1 MAPSLAHTLTRLIAT
16 PSVSST
22 MPELDMSNLPVIHE
36 LATWFEA
43 LGFTCDIHSLPG
55 APHKANLIATL
66 GKGPGGL
73 VLAGH
78 TDTVPCNESL
88 WRSSPFTLEERD
100 NRFYG
105 LGVCDMKGF
114 FALILE
120 AVQAFVHTPLQA
132 PLIILATADEESSM
146 NGARALA
153 AQGQPKARF
162 ALIGEPTGMRP
173 VAMHKGIM
181 MERIRI
187 LGQSGHSSDPS
198 LGRNAMESAHKVI
211 SELMQFRSE
220 LGARYQNPGFTVPVP
235 TLNLGCIHGGDNPN
249 RICGQCQLDFD
260 IRMLPGMDSEQV
272 RQQIRQRLESI
283 ASADQVSISLES
295 IMPSVEAFA
304 GHTSSEL
311 VATCERLTGH
321 SAESVAFATEAPFF
335 SQLGMDTVV
344 LGPGNIDQA
353 HQPDEYL
360 DHERIK
366 PMINILQVLIRQYC
380 VAPESPTA
388 QAGEH

>member
-1 MAPSLAHTLTRLIAT
+1 MVPSITDTLTRLISM

-22 MPELDMSNLPVIHE
+22 VAELDMSNLPVIHE

-43 LGFTCDIHSLPG
+43 LGFTCDIHPLPG
-55 APHKANLIATL
+55 AAHKANLIATL
-66 GKGPGGL
+66 GQGPGGL

-88 WRSSPFTLEERD
+88 WRSSPFTLAERD

-114 FALILE
+114 FALILA
-120 AVQAFVHTPLQA
+120 AVQAFVKTPLQA

-153 AQGQPKARF
+153 AQGRPKARF
-162 ALIGEPTGMRP
+162 ALIGEPTGLRP

-211 SELMQFRSE
+211 SELMQFRTE
-220 LGARYQNPGFTVPVP
+220 LAARYHNPGFTVPVP

-283 ASADQVSISLES
+283 ASTDQVSISLES
-295 IMPSVEAFA
+295 MMPSIEAFA

-366 PMINILQVLIRQYC
+366 PMIDILQVLIRQYC
-380 VAPESPTA
+380 VSPENPSA
-388 QAGEH
+388 H

>member
-1 MAPSLAHTLTRLIAT
+1 MVPSLADTLTRLITT

-43 LGFTCDIHSLPG
+43 LGFTCDTHPLPS

-78 TDTVPCNESL
+78 TDTVPCNENL
-88 WRSSPFTLEERD
+88 WRNSPFTLEERD

-120 AVQAFVHTPLQA
+120 AVQTFVNTPLQA

-153 AQGQPKARF
+153 ALGQPKARF

-187 LGQSGHSSDPS
+187 HGQSGHSSDPS

-211 SELMQFRSE
+211 SELMQFRGE
-220 LGARYQNPGFTVPVP
+220 LAARYQNPGFTVPVP

-272 RQQIRQRLESI
+272 RQQIRQRLEAI

-335 SQLGMDTVV
+335 SQMGMDTVV

-366 PMINILQVLIRQYC
+366 PMINILQMLIRQYC
-380 VAPESPTA
+380 L
-388 QAGEH
+388 

>member
-1 MAPSLAHTLTRLIAT
+1 MVPSIADTLTRLIAT

-22 MPELDMSNLPVIHE
+22 VAELDMSNLPVIHE

-43 LGFTCDIHSLPG
+43 LGFTCDIHPLPG

-114 FALILE
+114 FALILA
-120 AVQAFVHTPLQA
+120 AVQTFVKTPLQA
-132 PLIILATADEESSM
+132 PLIVLATADEESSM

-153 AQGQPKARF
+153 ALGEPKARF
-162 ALIGEPTGMRP
+162 ALIGEPTGLRP
-173 VAMHKGIM
+173 VAMHKGVM
-181 MERIRI
+181 MERIQI

-198 LGRNAMESAHKVI
+198 LGRNAMESAYKVI

-220 LGARYQNPGFTVPVP
+220 LATRYQNPGFTVPVP

-260 IRMLPGMDSEQV
+260 IRLLPGMDSEEI
-272 RQQIRQRLESI
+272 RQEIRQRLKPI
-283 ASADQVSISLES
+283 ANADQVSISLES
-295 IMPSVEAFA
+295 MMPGVEAFA
-304 GHTSSEL
+304 GHTPSEL

-321 SAESVAFATEAPFF
+321 SAENVAFATEAPFF
-335 SQLGMDTVV
+335 SQMGMDTVV

-366 PMINILQVLIRQYC
+366 PMIDILQMLIRQYC
-380 VAPESPTA
+380 L
-388 QAGEH
+388 